1 MNERYKD
8 TDLREALRRKYADTP
23 KLPADFMTK
32 MRQQTEPE
40 PARRVM
46 LWRWVAAAACLIMI
60 IGIGYQFSRI
70 WNPADGRS
78 EFEIR
83 NSTLSNYKFD
93 RTKTGGSLTAKQGKS
108 ESDAYSP
115 TVRQARTVSPPS
127 PDSQSAQLGLTV
139 QTVRTND
146 NKASKVDGSVMK
158 APAQPIVGP
167 VAVDENLHYAAYVPA
182 EDSTYQAPSRM
193 DEFIAKMADYNK
205 VKAVTLDCTPDDGDC
220 TVVSTAYVFD
230 DKQELDLFGR
240 LLQAACWYDSKT
252 PGYLLTF
259 SHQQFFFTLKDL
271 HKNEK
276 YLWIAERIIGGR
288 ILLYSTHSPIEAN
301 VSSACFQ
308 EYREQLTHT
317 NFSTLQF

>member
-46 LWRWVAAAACLIMI
+46 LWHWVAAAACLIII
-60 IGIGYQFSRI
+60 IGIGVTIASYDRMTMDENLMAKQVKSEPAGTSAAVYPKETTSLPSLNYQFTQSKL
-70 WNPADGRS
+70 PVQTGRT
-78 EFEIR
+78 IIQQVP
-83 NSTLSNYKFD
+83 KAQ
-93 RTKTGGSLTAKQGKS
+93 K
-108 ESDAYSP
+108 SDA
-115 TVRQARTVSPPS
+115 
-127 PDSQSAQLGLTV
+127 
-139 QTVRTND
+139 
-146 NKASKVDGSVMK
+146 KV
-158 APAQPIVGP
+158 PAQPIVGP

-182 EDSTYQAPSRM
+182 EDSAYQAPSRM

-220 TVVSTAYVFD
+220 TVVSTAYIFD

-317 NFSTLQF
+317 NMSTLQF